1 MKISILGC
9 GYVGAVTGA
18 CFAELGNDVI
28 LVDIDSAK
36 VEAINTGRSPIYEPG
51 LGDLVAKNLT
61 RIVAT
66 TDTRRAV
73 QETDITFIAV
83 GTPSRPDGSID
94 LAYIESACR
103 DIGRVLKEKES
114 FHTVVVK
121 STVLAG
127 TTEGIVKRTLE
138 EASGKT
144 ALRDFGLGSNPEF
157 LREGSALTDFFEPD
171 RIVIG
176 VADDRSKAI
185 LDKLYSSFG
194 CPKLCTTIPVAEM
207 IKYVSNAFLATKISF
222 ANEIGNLCKK
232 MGIDTAEVFAGVGMD
247 ARINPAFFR
256 SGIGFGGSCF
266 PKDVRA
272 LIAQAE
278 EMGVLPKILLSVMAV
293 NEDQPMRLLDLLKKH
308 IPDLRGKRIGVL
320 GLSFKPDTDDIRES
334 RAIPIIDELLEEGA
348 SVIAYDPLAIATFR
362 SLFPDISYAP
372 SAAEVL
378 QSDAVLLI
386 TEWKEFEG
394 LDYNGKIVIDGR
406 RLPKAAIGSIYEG
419 VCW

>member
-157 LREGSALTDFFEPD
+157 LREGSALTDFF
-171 RIVIG
+171 
-176 VADDRSKAI
+176 
-185 LDKLYSSFG
+185 
-194 CPKLCTTIPVAEM
+194 
-207 IKYVSNAFLATKISF
+207 
-222 ANEIGNLCKK
+222 
-232 MGIDTAEVFAGVGMD
+232 
-247 ARINPAFFR
+247 
-256 SGIGFGGSCF
+256 
-266 PKDVRA
+266 
-272 LIAQAE
+272 
-278 EMGVLPKILLSVMAV
+278 
-293 NEDQPMRLLDLLKKH
+293 
-308 IPDLRGKRIGVL
+308 
-320 GLSFKPDTDDIRES
+320 
-334 RAIPIIDELLEEGA
+334 
-348 SVIAYDPLAIATFR
+348 
-362 SLFPDISYAP
+362 
-372 SAAEVL
+372 
-378 QSDAVLLI
+378 
-386 TEWKEFEG
+386 
-394 LDYNGKIVIDGR
+394 
-406 RLPKAAIGSIYEG
+406 
-419 VCW
+419 